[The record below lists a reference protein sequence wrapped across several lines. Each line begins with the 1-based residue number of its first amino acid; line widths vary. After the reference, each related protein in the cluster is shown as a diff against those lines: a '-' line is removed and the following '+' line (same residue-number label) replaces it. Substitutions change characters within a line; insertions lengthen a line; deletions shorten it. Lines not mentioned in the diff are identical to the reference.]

1 MEFSN
6 HRCNRLRIILIF
18 DTELYFKL
26 SDNGDVFGDSTI
38 KSQIGGVG
46 ESGTACCN
54 QIILLTCHNSD
65 FLGLRFAV
73 SGGGNAANGFVSI
86 TVVNCYSVTDT
97 IIRVQTTIFGAST
110 STFSGKCNGIFR
122 WDEFVL
128 GFCFLADSEPVC
140 SIVCD
145 AFFVGNETTLLLF
158 YRFLMMEQMLLA

>member
-1 MEFSN
+1 MELPH
-6 HRCNRLRIILIF
+6 HRCNRLRIVLVF

-46 ESGTACCN
+46 ESGTACYN

-97 IIRVQTTIFGAST
+97 IIRVQTT
-110 STFSGKCNGIFR
+110 
-122 WDEFVL
+122 
-128 GFCFLADSEPVC
+128 
-140 SIVCD
+140 
-145 AFFVGNETTLLLF
+145 TLLLF